1 MSNPVAA
8 RPGGSVPLIPPPFH
22 GPFRRHALLPA
33 ALATIAW
40 AALLLP
46 SWGMDPMALA
56 PGGVLC
62 HLGAW
67 LALSRVTPLRAAL
80 AFVGLLLLFAPLP
93 IILIPAGLL
102 LAALA
107 LPLGAMANSL
117 GLQPWSAG
125 TLLLALI
132 AAGASALG
140 GAVLGWAA
148 VRLRGWAERI
158 RPASE
163 RAGLA
168 GGAIAGLAALP
179 TALLPLVLDAG
190 TVIPAAAALLAA
202 GFVPFLLLTSR
213 AEDRLPS
220 SRRVA
225 VLFLLA
231 ALLAMPALFPA
242 AAPWDAPENLVP
254 APGLR
259 V

>member
-1 MSNPVAA
+1 LSDPVAA
-8 RPGGSVPLIPPPFH
+8 RPVGSVPLIPPPSRARPW
-22 GPFRRHALLPA
+22 PFALLPA
-33 ALATIAW
+33 ALATFAW

-46 SWGMDPMALA
+46 SEGMDPMALA
-56 PGGVLC
+56 PGGMLC

-67 LALSRVTPLRAAL
+67 LALSRATPFRAAL
-80 AFVGLLLLFAPLP
+80 AFGALLLLLAPLPLILIPVGLLLT
-93 IILIPAGLL
+93 
-102 LAALA
+102 ALA
-107 LPLGAMANSL
+107 LPLGAMANSF

-125 TLLLALI
+125 AMLLVLV
-132 AAGASALG
+132 AAGAAALG

-163 RAGLA
+163 MAGLA

-190 TVIPAAAALLAA
+190 MVIPAGAALLAA
-202 GFVPFLLLTSR
+202 GFTPFLLLTSR
-213 AEDRLPS
+213 AEDSLPS
-220 SRRVA
+220 PRRMT

-231 ALLAMPALFPA
+231 ALLAAPALFPSA
-242 AAPWDAPENLVP
+242 DPWEGPEDSSPV
-254 APGLR
+254 PGLR